1 MPNYPGAISLSRLV
15 LGILLVV
22 ATVAPALSQT
32 TTSATALD
40 RFAGTWREDESRRQ
54 IGSMRHLIFRRST
67 AGFLEE
73 ERGSEARPTVQPVI
87 FGGKPYKIESVNT
100 IAWKQI
106 DASRF
111 ERAIFGPAGLINTRR
126 IGISLDGKTLTEAVD
141 QKTNDGRPVT
151 NTVVYQRMSGD
162 AGGLVGRWKPLSVK
176 STRPAEVRFERAGNA
191 LKFSD
196 DIGGGYT
203 LTLDDK
209 PVAVN
214 GLAVIAGS
222 MIAATMADERT
233 IETTSSRL
241 GVVTARGTRTV
252 SSDGKMLTV
261 TVLNVG
267 PNAST
272 EPSVTVYVKQ

>member
-1 MPNYPGAISLSRLV
+1 MPNYPGTSSLSRLV

-22 ATVAPALSQT
+22 AAPAPALSQT
-32 TTSATALD
+32 SASATALD

-54 IGSMRHLIFRRST
+54 IGSMRHLIFRRSA
-67 AGFLEE
+67 AGALEE

-87 FGGKPYKIESVNT
+87 FGGEPYKVEGVNT

-106 DASRF
+106 DANRF
-111 ERAIFGPAGLINTRR
+111 ERAISGSEGLINTRR
-126 IGISLDGKTLTEAVD
+126 ISISADGTTLMEAID

-151 NTVVYQRMSGD
+151 NTSVYQRISGD
-162 AGGLVGRWKPLSVK
+162 AAGLVGRWKPRSVK
-176 STRPAEVRFERAGNA
+176 STRPAVVRLERAGNA

-203 LTLDDK
+203 FTLDDE
-209 PVAVN
+209 PVALN
-214 GLAVIAGS
+214 GPAVIAGS
-222 MIAATMADERT
+222 MISAKMSDERT

-241 GVVTARGTRTV
+241 GVVTGHGKRTV
-252 SSDGKMLTV
+252 SSDGRTLTV
-261 TVLNVG
+261 TALNVG

>member
-1 MPNYPGAISLSRLV
+1 MPNYPGATSLSRLV

-22 ATVAPALSQT
+22 ATVAPALAQT
-32 TTSATALD
+32 NASATALD

-67 AGFLEE
+67 AGVLEE
-73 ERGSEARPTVQPVI
+73 ERGAEVRPTVQPVI
-87 FGGKPYKIESVNT
+87 FGGNPYKIEGVNT

-126 IGISLDGKTLTEAVD
+126 IGISADGKTLTEAVD
-141 QKTNDGRPVT
+141 QKTTDGRPVT
-151 NTVVYQRMSGD
+151 NTVVYQRIAGD

-209 PVAVN
+209 PVAMN

-222 MIAATMADERT
+222 MIAAKMADERT

-241 GVVTARGTRTV
+241 GVVTDRGKRTV

-261 TVLNVG
+261 TALNVG

-272 EPSVTVYVKQ
+272 EPSVRVYVKQ

>member
-1 MPNYPGAISLSRLV
+1 MPNYPGATSLSRLV

-22 ATVAPALSQT
+22 ATVAPALAQT
-32 TTSATALD
+32 NASATALD

-67 AGFLEE
+67 AGVLEE
-73 ERGSEARPTVQPVI
+73 ERGSEVRPTVQPVI
-87 FGGKPYKIESVNT
+87 FGGNPYKIEGVNT

-126 IGISLDGKTLTEAVD
+126 IGISADGKTLTEAVD
-141 QKTNDGRPVT
+141 QKTTDGRPVT
-151 NTVVYQRMSGD
+151 NTVVYQRIAGD
-162 AGGLVGRWKPLSVK
+162 AGGLAGRWKPLSVK

-203 LTLDDK
+203 FTLDDK

-214 GLAVIAGS
+214 GPAVIAGS
-222 MIAATMADERT
+222 MISAKMADMQT

-241 GVVTARGTRTV
+241 GVVTDRGTRTV

-261 TVLNVG
+261 TALNVG

-272 EPSVTVYVKQ
+272 EPSVRVYVKQ